1 MYELRGYIS
10 MEINRMEW
18 TAYVACQD
26 AVFKASVAKQS
37 LVDDDQSTV
46 CVTWLC
52 VFRRFAS
59 LTPRYELKT
68 GYGPLGEHDVSF

>member
-1 MYELRGYIS
+1 

-26 AVFKASVAKQS
+26 AVIKASVAKQS
-37 LVDDDQSTV
+37 LVEDDQSKV
-46 CVTWLC
+46 YVAWLC

-59 LTPRYELKT
+59 LTPQYELKT
-68 GYGPLGEHDVSF
+68 GYRLQGEHDVSF

>member
-1 MYELRGYIS
+1 

-26 AVFKASVAKQS
+26 AMIKASVAKQS

-46 CVTWLC
+46 YVAQLC
-52 VFRRFAS
+52 VFRRFAN

-68 GYGPLGEHDVSF
+68 GYGLQGEHDVSFQLWWCQ